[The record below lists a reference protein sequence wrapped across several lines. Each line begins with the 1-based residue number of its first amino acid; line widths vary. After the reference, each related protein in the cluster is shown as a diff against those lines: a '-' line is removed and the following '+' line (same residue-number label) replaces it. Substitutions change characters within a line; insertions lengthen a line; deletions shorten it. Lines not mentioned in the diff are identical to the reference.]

1 MKLRTIALAGTA
13 ALAIAAGVPAFAQDN
28 PAPAPSDQTATPSN
42 SKAPTTTVGQD
53 ATKAVNEV
61 DRASGLKTPVTSA
74 EMKSAVSLSKVEQ
87 PTQTL
92 AAAEIKNRRG
102 EAIGQVHKVE
112 VGSDGSVQAIDADVG
127 GFLGVGE
134 RVVAISPDH
143 FRYLKDRNL
152 LVTHMTKSEIQNL
165 QPVTIKD

>member
-1 MKLRTIALAGTA
+1 MKLGTIALAGA
-13 ALAIAAGVPAFAQDN
+13 AAIAIAAGAPAFAQDN
-28 PAPAPSDQTATPSN
+28 TATPSN
-42 SKAPTTTVGQD
+42 SNIPTTTAGQD

-61 DRASGLKTPVTSA
+61 DRAVGPKKPVTSA
-74 EMKSAVSLSKVEQ
+74 EMKRTVPLTNVEQ
-87 PTQTL
+87 PSQTL
-92 AAAEIKNRRG
+92 AAAEIKNRAG
-102 EAIGQVHKVE
+102 DAIGQVHKVE

-152 LVTHMTKSEIQNL
+152 LVTHMTKSEIENL